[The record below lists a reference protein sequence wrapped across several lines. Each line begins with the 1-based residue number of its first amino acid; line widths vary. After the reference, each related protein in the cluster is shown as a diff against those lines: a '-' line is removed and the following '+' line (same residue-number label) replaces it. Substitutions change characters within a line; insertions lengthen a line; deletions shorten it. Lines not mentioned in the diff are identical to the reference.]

1 MRELGLP
8 NEGFI
13 RRGRGTT
20 PHGLASSAPCC
31 GIHSGQLPGNEEAEP
46 SALARYRQRLV
57 SDVRQFELPP
67 APGCVTWPTR
77 GALRPGRDP
86 VPLRSG

>member
-67 APGCVTWPTR
+67 AR
-77 GALRPGRDP
+77 GA
-86 VPLRSG
+86 